1 MAIQNN
7 GFSYAW
13 NYMFLEILQNEIS
26 DFSSIIL
33 TWSSTDYE
41 NHRLFITRC
50 YASMYVPRV
59 ATYQKVKKSLTFH

>member
-7 GFSYAW
+7 GFSHAW

-33 TWSSTDYE
+33 TCLLQTTNTIVCLS
-41 NHRLFITRC
+41 HG
-50 YASMYVPRV
+50 V
-59 ATYQKVKKSLTFH
+59 TYLCTFPGLPLIKKLKIP